1 MLKRKNLWKKKNAKH
16 NFLSVFFFF
25 FVDWK
30 QKQVNDEKMFKY
42 EEEKDYKEVYE
53 KKAVQRMLYMK
64 NYHAYFT
71 RLSTDLTF
79 NDKDNDILSSL

>member
-1 MLKRKNLWKKKNAKH
+1 
-16 NFLSVFFFF
+16 
-25 FVDWK
+25 
-30 QKQVNDEKMFKY
+30 MFKY
-42 EEEKDYKEVYE
+42 EEEKDYKEVYK